1 MTGAIPDPVNAFF
14 EICSGFSTTGAT
26 IMTNIEEQA
35 KSVLFW
41 RSFTHW
47 LGGMGIIVFATAL
60 SQVLYVSIDVAVKR
74 RQGSMSE

>member
-1 MTGAIPDPVNAFF
+1 MVMTGAIPDPVNAFF

-60 SQVLYVSIDVAVKR
+60 LP
-74 RQGSMSE
+74 SMGIGGQISVDRKSVV